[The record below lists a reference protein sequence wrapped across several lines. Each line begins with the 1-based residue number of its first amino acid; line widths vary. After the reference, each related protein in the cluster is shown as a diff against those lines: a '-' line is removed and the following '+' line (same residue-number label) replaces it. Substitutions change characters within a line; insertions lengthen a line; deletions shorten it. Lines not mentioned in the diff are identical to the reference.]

1 MSAKTILIT
10 DPADSIL
17 RKLATR
23 FLQKPQESPQESSK
37 IRVVCFSTAGADR
50 EAHPLQELTLSDGG
64 LQFTGCDRVPVDEL
78 WHAKN
83 PGHSLEESRTMAER
97 VLSFVR
103 KENTSVIN
111 YVSTLYAAG
120 IKDGLA
126 VEQAIDAS

>member
-83 PGHSLEESRTMAER
+83 PGHSLVESRVMAEG
-97 VLSFVR
+97 VLLFVGN
-103 KENTSVIN
+103 EITSVIA
-111 YVSTLYAAG
+111 YVRSV
-120 IKDGLA
+120 LA
-126 VEQAIDAS
+126 S